1 MRPSR
6 ARAERYTDVGSLE
19 WSPTMPAAASSTR
32 EAGFARKCRTPS
44 RARRSVTPIVR
55 IARRY
60 PPERTPAA
68 VGCATAM
75 DEELC
80 DRPATVLV
88 RMVRNRDVSARELL
102 DAHLGR
108 IDVWN
113 PVVNAIV
120 TRTTE
125 LAIDRAASLDESLA
139 RGEEP
144 GALHGL
150 PIAHKDLVDTA
161 GIRTTYGSPI
171 YADHVPDAD
180 DPLVATLRDA
190 GSVLVGKTNTP
201 EFGAGSHTFNP
212 VFGPTRNPYDV
223 SRSAGGSSGGAAVA
237 LATGMVPIADG
248 SDLGGSLR
256 NPPSF
261 FNVGGVRPTVIDADP
276 PQLSAPRPL
285 RRTVA
290 DVALLWPAMSDG
302 PPLDVDGDVDGL
314 RVAWAPS
321 CGGTIPVEPSVA
333 AVVDGVRPVFDA
345 LGCATVDAYPDL
357 DGAREAFFTLR
368 ARSFAIDYGDVLR
381 EHRDRLK
388 ATVVWNIE
396 RGLALGADD
405 VDRAVE
411 RMYAVR
417 ASAARF
423 FAHVDYL
430 VQPVSQVPPFPVELE
445 YPTTVAGELMTTYL
459 DWMASCWTI
468 TVLGGPAVA
477 VPCGFTQ
484 GGLPIGLQIVGRRGD
499 DAGVLRLAH
508 AFEQATGVGRI
519 RPLMDPERAQR
530 RPAG

>member
-1 MRPSR
+1 
-6 ARAERYTDVGSLE
+6 
-19 WSPTMPAAASSTR
+19 
-32 EAGFARKCRTPS
+32 
-44 RARRSVTPIVR
+44 
-55 IARRY
+55 
-60 PPERTPAA
+60 
-68 VGCATAM
+68 M

-256 NPPSF
+256 NPASF
-261 FNVGGVRPTVIDADP
+261 CNVVGFRPTLIDADP
-276 PQLSAPRPL
+276 LELSTDGPMA
-285 RRTVA
+285 RTVA

-357 DGAREAFFTLR
+357 DGARDVFFTLR
-368 ARSFAIDYGDVLR
+368 ARSFAIDYGDLLAG
-381 EHRDRLK
+381 HRDMIK
-388 ATVVWNIE
+388 STVVWNTE
-396 RGLALGADD
+396 AGLALDD
-405 VDRAVE
+405 DDIAAASKQMRAV
-411 RMYAVR
+411 RR
-417 ASAARF
+417 SAGRF
-423 FAHVDYL
+423 FEAFDYL
-430 VQPVSQVPPFPVELE
+430 VQPVSQVPPFPIEVE
-445 YPTTVAGELMTTYL
+445 YPTEVAGEPMTTYL

-468 TVLGGPAVA
+468 TVLAGPAIS
-477 VPCGFTQ
+477 VPCGWT
-484 GGLPIGLQIVGRRGD
+484 GDGLPVGLQIVGPRGD
-499 DAGVLRLAH
+499 DAGLLRLAG
-508 AFEQATGVGRI
+508 AFERATGQGRI
-519 RPLMDPERAQR
+519 RPVRDPARDPR